1 MKDRSGLLICSFV
14 VNALQH
20 PVTGNLEA
28 VPAVAKHVRGD
39 PDHPQRNSDHKD
51 D

>member
-1 MKDRSGLLICSFV
+1 VKDRSGLLVCSFV

-20 PVTGNLEA
+20 QVTGNLEK
-28 VPAVAKHVRGD
+28 VPAVAEHVRGN